1 MKKDEAAGGRRMTQ
15 EQRDDA
21 HYEAIMIVNELH
33 KTIDYS
39 VYCRLID
46 LIDMLGLPDETCAVE
61 PPKDA
66 QCIMREQENGWR
78 EDRLWSCSACGDERA
93 MDGLPDEYDYNY
105 CINCGAKIIGQEPL
119 KLEVDE

>member
-1 MKKDEAAGGRRMTQ
+1 MTQ
-15 EQRDDA
+15 EERTHAITIITHMIKQLGWDYMPLYTDA
-21 HYEAIMIVNELH
+21 LDVALA
-33 KTIDYS
+33 T
-39 VYCRLID
+39 L
-46 LIDMLGLPDETCAVE
+46 ETCTVE
-61 PPKDA
+61 SPKDA

-119 KLEVDE
+119 KLEVEG

>member
-1 MKKDEAAGGRRMTQ
+1 MTREEVDDSNPVALAIWEFENAINGSEA
-15 EQRDDA
+15 DN
-21 HYEAIMIVNELH
+21 NEYPNYCIH
-33 KTIDYS
+33 INEYKTA
-39 VYCRLID
+39 LAA
-46 LIDMLGLPDETCAVE
+46 LKTCAVKL
-61 PPKDA
+61 PKDA
-66 QCIMREQENGWR
+66 QCIVREQENGWR